1 MIVRCAECKN
11 RFEVPEYVRA
21 NVQCPKCNHYFRP
34 GRLTRR
40 RERFV

>member
-11 RFEVPEYVRA
+11 RFEVPEHVQA
-21 NVQCPKCNHYFRP
+21 DVQCPKCTHRFRP
-34 GRLTRR
+34 GRLTLP